1 MRFFLKPVVSLP
13 ISAVVIALGLTV
25 AGCRRPP
32 PVTQVAVA
40 SEVVVTS
47 PRPARVPQYL
57 EITGRLE
64 AELVVEIR
72 SRITG
77 YLTKVAFRD
86 GQFVAKGDPL
96 YEIDDRPSQALL
108 DEAAG
113 TIEQLLG
120 EQRFL
125 KVQIDRYEKLVAKGA
140 ASQQEFDSYRAKLEQ
155 NAGALA
161 AARAQH
167 EAARLNVEFCSITAP
182 IAGQIGRTQIQV
194 GNLINQDQTT
204 LTTIVSI
211 DPIFVY
217 FNVDEPTLV
226 RVMSHARESGRGPG
240 VGGNETEVEVGL
252 VDDVGR
258 TYPHRSR
265 VDFLN
270 NQVDT
275 KTATITMRGRLDN
288 PYSADPVAPRP
299 PLFRPGMFARVR
311 LPLGDAVERLFVP
324 EVAVGSNQDRKIL
337 WMVGDGDV
345 VSAREVTV
353 GQKLGTWIAVAA
365 TDSTR
370 PLTTA
375 DRIVVRGLQR
385 CREGKPVKPAAAPES
400 SLDLAS
406 FVVPDE
412 AAAPPAISGTAAKPD
427 TESEPAHEAKSG
439 TEPPSAAARPPAPA
453 PESLPAPGEAPR

>member
-1 MRFFLKPVVSLP
+1 MIMRRWSPPNVPHSP
-13 ISAVVIALGLTV
+13 WAVAAVLAALG
-25 AGCRRPP
+25 AGCSRPAP
-32 PVTQVAVA
+32 APAPAV
-40 SEVVVTS
+40 SEVVVAA
-47 PRPARVPQYL
+47 PRAAKVPEYL
-57 EITGRLE
+57 EVTGRID
-64 AELVVEIR
+64 AELVVNIR

-86 GQFVAKGDPL
+86 GQFVAKGDSL
-96 YEIDDRPSQALL
+96 YEIDERPSKARL

-125 KVQIDRYEKLVAKGA
+125 RVQVDRYEKLVAKGA
-140 ASQQEFDSYRAKLEQ
+140 ASQQDFDSYTAKLEE

-182 IAGQIGRTQIQV
+182 IAGQIGRTQMQV

-204 LTTIVSI
+204 LTTIVSL

-226 RVMSHARESGRGPG
+226 RFMSHARESGRGPG
-240 VGGNETEVEVGL
+240 VGGNETVVELGL
-252 VDDVGR
+252 VDDVAR

-288 PYSADPVAPRP
+288 PYSADPAAPRP

-324 EVAVGSNQDRKIL
+324 EAAVGSNQDRKIL
-337 WMVGDGDV
+337 WVVGADDV

-353 GQKLGTWIAVAA
+353 GQKLGTWIAVVA
-365 TDSTR
+365 TDPTR

-385 CREGKPVKPAAAPES
+385 CREGKPVKPSAADER
-400 SLDLAS
+400 SLDVAS
-406 FVVPDE
+406 FVVPALPD
-412 AAAPPAISGTAAKPD
+412 APPATPPAEPTA
-427 TESEPAHEAKSG
+427 
-439 TEPPSAAARPPAPA
+439 PPTSPPAPA
-453 PESLPAPGEAPR
+453 PPAAPGPAPTPAAEPLPAPGEPPS

>member
-1 MRFFLKPVVSLP
+1 MRFRTLRDNPFRLR
-13 ISAVVIALGLTV
+13 LTPAILLV
-25 AGCRRPP
+25 ACGACSRPTPP
-32 PVTQVAVA
+32 PPPTV
-40 SEVVVTS
+40 SEVTVTS
-47 PRPARVPQYL
+47 PRPARVPDYL

-72 SRITG
+72 SRVTG

-86 GQFVAKGDPL
+86 GQFVAQGDPL
-96 YEIDDRPSQALL
+96 YEIDVRPSKARL

-125 KVQIDRYEKLVAKGA
+125 EVQVERYEKLVAKGA
-140 ASQQEFDSYRAKLEQ
+140 ASQQDFDSYKAKLEE
-155 NAGALA
+155 NAGALV

-167 EAARLNVEFCSITAP
+167 EAARLNVEFCSIRAP

-226 RVMSHARESGRGPG
+226 RVMNYARELGRGPG
-240 VGGNETEVEVGL
+240 VGGNETAVELGL
-252 VDDVGR
+252 VDDIGR
-258 TYPHRSR
+258 TYPYRSR

-288 PYSADPVAPRP
+288 PYSADPAAPRP

-345 VSAREVTV
+345 VSAREVTI

-385 CREGKPVKPAAAPES
+385 CREGKPVKPTAAPES

-406 FVVPDE
+406 LVVPDE
-412 AAAPPAISGTAAKPD
+412 AAAPPA
-427 TESEPAHEAKSG
+427 KSG
-439 TEPPSAAARPPAPA
+439 TEPPPAASRLPSPAA
-453 PESLPAPGEAPR
+453 ESLPAPGEAPR

>member
-1 MRFFLKPVVSLP
+1 MRFRTPRDIPLLP
-13 ISAVVIALGLTV
+13 RLATAILCVGCG
-25 AGCRRPP
+25 GCRRPAP
-32 PVTQVAVA
+32 PPAATV
-40 SEVVVTS
+40 SEVVVTA
-47 PRPARVPQYL
+47 PRTAKVPEYL
-57 EITGRLE
+57 EVTGRID
-64 AELVVEIR
+64 AQLVVDIR
-72 SRITG
+72 SRVTG

-86 GQFVAKGDPL
+86 GQFVAQGDPL
-96 YEIDDRPSQALL
+96 YEIDVRPSQARL

-125 KVQIDRYEKLVAKGA
+125 TVQVERYEKLVAKGA
-140 ASQQEFDSYRAKLEQ
+140 ASRQDFDSYKAKLEE

-226 RVMSHARESGRGPG
+226 GVMSHARESGRGPG

-288 PYSADPVAPRP
+288 PYSADPAAPRP

-311 LPLGDAVERLFVP
+311 LPLGDPVERLFVP
-324 EVAVGSNQDRKIL
+324 EAAVGSNQDRKIL
-337 WMVGDGDV
+337 WTVGDGDV
-345 VSAREVTV
+345 VSAREVRV
-353 GQKLGTWIAVAA
+353 GQKLGSWIAVAA
-365 TDSTR
+365 TDAAR
-370 PLTTA
+370 PLTT
-375 DRIVVRGLQR
+375 DQRIVIRGLQR
-385 CREGKPVKPAAAPES
+385 CREGKPVQPLAAEEG
-400 SLDLAS
+400 SLDLEGFVAPAS
-406 FVVPDE
+406 PPPGD
-412 AAAPPAISGTAAKPD
+412 APADRTSPPAA
-427 TESEPAHEAKSG
+427 
-439 TEPPSAAARPPAPA
+439 
-453 PESLPAPGEAPR
+453 ESLPPPGDPSP

>member
-1 MRFFLKPVVSLP
+1 MCFRTL
-13 ISAVVIALGLTV
+13 
-25 AGCRRPP
+25 RDRPP
-32 PVTQVAVA
+32 SPRLAAAILFVACGGCSKPAPAPAPSV
-40 SEVVVTS
+40 SEVTVTS
-47 PRPARVPQYL
+47 PRPARVPEYL
-57 EITGRLE
+57 EVTGRID
-64 AELVVEIR
+64 AELVVDIR

-96 YEIDDRPSQALL
+96 YEIDVRPSNARL

-125 KVQIDRYEKLVAKGA
+125 KVQVDRYEKLVAKGA
-140 ASQQEFDSYRAKLEQ
+140 ASQQDFDSYKAKLEE

-182 IAGQIGRTQIQV
+182 IGGQIGRTQIQV

-204 LTTIVSI
+204 LTTIVSL

-226 RVMSHARESGRGPG
+226 RVMNYARESGRGLG
-240 VGGNETEVEVGL
+240 VGGNQTVVELGL
-252 VDDVGR
+252 VDDVAR

-288 PYSADPVAPRP
+288 PYSADPAAPRP

-311 LPLGDAVERLFVP
+311 LPLGDPVERLFVP
-324 EVAVGSNQDRKIL
+324 EAAVGSNQDRKIL
-337 WMVGDGDV
+337 WVAGADDV
-345 VSAREVTV
+345 VSAREVTI
-353 GQKLGTWIAVAA
+353 GQKLGSWIAVAA
-365 TDSTR
+365 TDAAR

-385 CREGKPVKPAAAPES
+385 CREGKPVKPLAADES
-400 SLDLAS
+400 SLDLTS
-406 FVVPDE
+406 FVVPALPE
-412 AAAPPAISGTAAKPD
+412 PPPASPPPKPAAPPPSPNG
-427 TESEPAHEAKSG
+427 PARPVA
-439 TEPPSAAARPPAPA
+439 PPPAPA
-453 PESLPAPGEAPR
+453 PAVESLPAPGEPSP

>member
-1 MRFFLKPVVSLP
+1 MCFRTLRDNPFRLR
-13 ISAVVIALGLTV
+13 LTPAILLV
-25 AGCRRPP
+25 ACGACSRPTPP
-32 PVTQVAVA
+32 PPPTV
-40 SEVVVTS
+40 SEVTVTS
-47 PRPARVPQYL
+47 PRPARVPDYL
-57 EITGRLE
+57 EVTGRID
-64 AELVVEIR
+64 AELAVDIR

-96 YEIDDRPSQALL
+96 YEIDVRPSKARL

-125 KVQIDRYEKLVAKGA
+125 EVQVERYEKLVAKGA
-140 ASQQEFDSYRAKLEQ
+140 ASQQDFDSYKAKLEE

-167 EAARLNVEFCSITAP
+167 EAARLNVEFCSIMAP

-226 RVMSHARESGRGPG
+226 RLMSHARESGRGPA
-240 VGGNETEVEVGL
+240 VGGNQTEVELGL

-258 TYPHRSR
+258 TYPYRSR

-288 PYSADPVAPRP
+288 PYSADPAAPRP

-324 EVAVGSNQDRKIL
+324 EVAIGSNQDRKIL
-337 WMVGDGDV
+337 WIVGDGEV
-345 VSAREVTV
+345 VSAREVTI
-353 GQKLGTWIAVAA
+353 GQKLGSWIAVAA
-365 TDSTR
+365 NDAAR
-370 PLTTA
+370 LLTTA

-385 CREGKPVKPAAAPES
+385 CREGKPVKPVAAVES

-406 FVVPDE
+406 FIVPALPE
-412 AAAPPAISGTAAKPD
+412 PPLASPPPKPTAPPPSPNASAPPVAPPPTP
-427 TESEPAHEAKSG
+427 TPAV
-439 TEPPSAAARPPAPA
+439 
-453 PESLPAPGEAPR
+453 ESLPAPGEAPR

>member
-1 MRFFLKPVVSLP
+1 MLL
-13 ISAVVIALGLTV
+13 V
-25 AGCRRPP
+25 APAPGCSRPATAPP
-32 PVTQVAVA
+32 PAA
-40 SEVVVTS
+40 SEVIVTTPRTARS
-47 PRPARVPQYL
+47 PEFL
-57 EITGRLE
+57 EVTGRID
-64 AELVVEIR
+64 AELVVDVR

-77 YLTKVAFRD
+77 YLTEVAFRD
-86 GQFVAKGDPL
+86 GQFVSKGDPL
-96 YEIDDRPSQALL
+96 YEIDARPSKARL

-125 KVQIDRYEKLVAKGA
+125 KVQVERYEKLVAKGA
-140 ASQQEFDSYRAKLEQ
+140 ASRQDFDSYKAKLEE

-182 IAGQIGRTQIQV
+182 ISGQISRTQMQV

-226 RVMSHARESGRGPG
+226 RLMNNARESGRGPG
-240 VGGNETEVEVGL
+240 VGGNETVVDVGL
-252 VDDVGR
+252 VDDVR
-258 TYPHRSR
+258 RAYPHRSH

-288 PYSADPVAPRP
+288 PHSADPAAPRP

-311 LPLGDAVERLFVP
+311 LPLGDAEERTFVP
-324 EVAVGSNQDRKIL
+324 EAAIGSNQDRKIL
-337 WMVGDGDV
+337 WIVGGDDV

-353 GQKLGTWIAVAA
+353 GRKLGTWIAVAA
-365 TDSTR
+365 TDTTR

-375 DRIVVRGLQR
+375 DRIVIRGLQR
-385 CREGKPVKPAAAPES
+385 CREGKSVKPTPAAEGSPELAGFIAPAPHEQSVPVPPAAQAAP
-400 SLDLAS
+400 
-406 FVVPDE
+406 
-412 AAAPPAISGTAAKPD
+412 APPAAVAD
-427 TESEPAHEAKSG
+427 
-439 TEPPSAAARPPAPA
+439 PSASPRPAPA
-453 PESLPAPGEAPR
+453 AGAESLPAPGEPSS